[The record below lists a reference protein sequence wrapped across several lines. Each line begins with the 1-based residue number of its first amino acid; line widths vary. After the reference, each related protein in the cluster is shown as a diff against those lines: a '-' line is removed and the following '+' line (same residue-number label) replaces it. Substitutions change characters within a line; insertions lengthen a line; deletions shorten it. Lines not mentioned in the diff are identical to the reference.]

1 MGTLSVHR
9 KQLEA
14 LIQQAA
20 DAAREA
26 MAIVRLQA
34 IERGRAVRSTL
45 TASLPTSMQGAR
57 KSRTSTARSG
67 WLYAL
72 LCSLLLVATAF
83 ASERAIAHSV

>member
-45 TASLPTSMQGAR
+45 TASLPTSKQGAR
-57 KSRTSTARSG
+57 KRPSTARSG
-67 WLYAL
+67 WLYVV

>member
-45 TASLPTSMQGAR
+45 TASLPMQGAR